1 MLKMLKAAGLRKIL
15 VKKLTYYYKMQASWG
30 SGREYYFLNKQ
41 KGKKYFFQFLL
52 PLGLF
57 HVGHVCHNNGSQPI
71 RRPDNLLKEAI

>member
-1 MLKMLKAAGLRKIL
+1 MSRKIRRNCRYHVENENAKAAGLRKIL
-15 VKKLTYYYKMQASWG
+15 VKKLTYYKMQASWG

-57 HVGHVCHNNGSQPI
+57 HV
-71 RRPDNLLKEAI
+71 RRSCMS